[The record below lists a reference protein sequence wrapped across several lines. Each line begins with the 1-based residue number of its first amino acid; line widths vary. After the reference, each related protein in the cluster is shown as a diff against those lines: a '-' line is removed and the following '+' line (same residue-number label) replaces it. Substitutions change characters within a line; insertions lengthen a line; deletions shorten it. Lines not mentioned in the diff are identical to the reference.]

1 MKTNSRRIGQND
13 YIITELWGGGVRFT
27 KLPHYSEVTNDKG
40 VEYKS
45 IEDGI
50 REIQN
55 NHFNKFKRYEYTI
68 EEAIAK
74 MDEFA
79 FNVRIWEKICKSNGE
94 YKKTGMVVV
103 IATDNPLDEELNGYY
118 ESFYCRSS
126 KKASEINIEEYMK
139 MNVIDTSD
147 FNDSDMFSLNHNG
160 MSMERWM
167 ST

>member
-94 YKKTGMVVV
+94 YKKTGCS
-103 IATDNPLDEELNGYY
+103 NSN
-118 ESFYCRSS
+118 R
-126 KKASEINIEEYMK
+126 
-139 MNVIDTSD
+139 
-147 FNDSDMFSLNHNG
+147 
-160 MSMERWM
+160 
-167 ST
+167 